1 MKLRIHRA
9 SKGFTLIELLVV
21 IAILAALAATAWVVV
36 GSVTSKQDEQTA
48 KAQITK
54 LEASM
59 NEFMS
64 NAELHDK
71 VLYGEGD
78 ENSAFALYKMLNSD
92 FDGNGETDSVKGV
105 ALPLCCKELVYY
117 DPASGERPEGLLFT
131 KNEAGQLVILDPWGR
146 GYRYRLGYARKG
158 VRSSA
163 SAKGGKMKRSKDVDK
178 PRKGPGVNVDFD
190 IFSLGP
196 DGLGDGLNNKGENED
211 NVSNIKFIKS

>member
-1 MKLRIHRA
+1 MKLRNHST

-21 IAILAALAATAWVVV
+21 IAILAALAATAWVIV
-36 GSVTSKQDEQTA
+36 GSVTSKQDTQTA
-48 KAQITK
+48 KAQISK

-59 NEFMS
+59 NEFLS

-117 DPASGERPEGLLFT
+117 DPDSGERPEGLLYT
-131 KNEAGQLVILDPWGR
+131 KNAAGQYVILDPWGNS
-146 GYRYRLGYARKG
+146 YRYRLGYARKG

-163 SAKGGKMKRSKDVDK
+163 AAKGGKMKRAKDVDK
-178 PRKGPGVNVDFD
+178 PRKGPGINVDFD

-196 DGLGDGLNNKGENED
+196 DGLGDGLSNKGENED
-211 NVSNIKFIKS
+211 NISNIKFLKS